1 MDRFADLILRHRG
14 LTFVLVVLTTAGAVW
29 AITGIRADFTT
40 QELFAGDDPEIEY
53 LDSFREQFGADDD
66 QVVALVQA
74 KDVFDPAVLRYIKR
88 FTAALDALPSTR
100 RVDSLNTI
108 SDLGNTDEG
117 SVDTE
122 PLFAEIPD
130 DAEEL
135 AGLRRRALGNPLL
148 RGRLVAADRSLT
160 AVVASLGLDI
170 ERAREVT
177 AAVEAI
183 EAVRDRLKP
192 PPGVRVLL
200 AGVPVVRVEAVR
212 MIIADQIRFMPLASL
227 MTTLLLILLYRSVH
241 GVLITMISVTLAT
254 WYTVAFMALVDAPI
268 DILSNVLPLLVM
280 VYGVADAVHLLGRVH
295 EEARARET
303 RALAIRVAAKH
314 LGLACLL
321 TSLTTAVGFGSL
333 VMASMNILKRF
344 GLVAAAGVMIAY
356 CVTMVVVPLGASV
369 RRIDMARAARAAA
382 PRWLDAVLCW
392 LAGVV
397 VRRARLLVVISVILA
412 VGGVLLG
419 RGVVVNNYLL
429 GIYRQDHSM
438 IRATRLAEEHLE
450 GVVRMQV
457 AFDGGA
463 DSMKDPRVLGS
474 MLRVQRWMAAR
485 PEVTASLSPATFI
498 KEMHRAVLGKRAI
511 PDSAAGVAQLLLLA
525 EGETGLSRF
534 VNYAYSRA
542 RIDFSMRDV
551 GAQAYLALARD
562 LQTALPSLVTL
573 PPGVTA
579 RVTGTS
585 MVAHRGINRLVTD
598 LLYSLS
604 LALGVIAVFLSLL
617 FRSAR
622 IGLLSLLPNVIP
634 LAVGLGFM
642 RITGMRLEP
651 VTVMI
656 YSIALGIAV
665 DDTIHFLVRYREEAL
680 AGADPAEAVRA
691 TLRTEGRA
699 MVYTSAVLIVG
710 FSVTLTSNFP
720 GTVRFGL
727 LAIIILSAALLTD
740 LLLTPACMMV
750 FRPWGKAKPG
760 GRL

>member
-14 LTFVLVVLTTAGAVW
+14 LTLVLVILTTVGAVW
-29 AITGIRADFTT
+29 ALTGIRVDFTT

-53 LDSFREQFGADDD
+53 LDGFREQFGADDD
-66 QVVALVQA
+66 QVVALVQSR
-74 KDVFDPAVLRYIKR
+74 DVFDPAVLRYIAR

-100 RVDSLNTI
+100 RVESLTTI

-117 SVDTE
+117 SIDTE
-122 PLFAEIPD
+122 PLFGEIPD

-135 AGLRRRALGNPLL
+135 AGLRARALGNPLL

-160 AVVASLGLDI
+160 AVVASLGLNI
-170 ERAREVT
+170 QRAKEVT
-177 AAVEAI
+177 VAVEAI
-183 EAVRDRLKP
+183 EAILARMKP
-192 PPGVRVLL
+192 PPGARVLL
-200 AGVPVVRVEAVR
+200 TGVPVVRVEAVR

-241 GVLITMISVTLAT
+241 GVLITMASVTLAT

-268 DILSNVLPLLVM
+268 DILTNVLPLLVM
-280 VYGVADAVHLLGRVH
+280 VYGVADAVHLLGRIH
-295 EEARARET
+295 EEARDPT
-303 RALAIRVAAKH
+303 RTRDLAIRVAVKH
-314 LGLACLL
+314 LGIACLL
-321 TSLTTAVGFGSL
+321 TSVTTSVGFGSL
-333 VMASMNILKRF
+333 VTASMNILKRF

-356 CVTMVVVPLGASV
+356 CVTMVVVPLGASI

-382 PRWLDAVLCW
+382 PRWLDSVLCW
-392 LAGVV
+392 LSGVV
-397 VRRARLLVVISVILA
+397 SRRARLLVVISVILA

-429 GIYRQDHSM
+429 GIYRDDHPM
-438 IRATRLAEEHLE
+438 IRATQLAEKHLE

-463 DSMKDPRVLGS
+463 DSMKDPRVLRS

-498 KEMHRAVLGKRAI
+498 QEMHRAVLGKRAI
-511 PDSAAGVAQLLLLA
+511 PDTNQGVAQLLLLA
-525 EGETGLSRF
+525 EGETGMSRF

-551 GAQAYLALARD
+551 GAQDYIALARR
-562 LQTALPSLVTL
+562 LKQELPGLVTL

-585 MVAHRGINRLVTD
+585 LVAHRGINRLVTD

-617 FRSAR
+617 FRSVR
-622 IGLLSLLPNVIP
+622 IGVLSLLPNVIP

-665 DDTIHFLVRYREEAL
+665 DDTIHFMVRYREEAL
-680 AGADPAEAVRA
+680 AGATPAEAVRA
-691 TLRTEGRA
+691 TLRTAGRA
-699 MVYTSAVLIVG
+699 MAYTSAVLIVG
-710 FSVTLTSNFP
+710 FAVTLTSNFP

-727 LAIIILSAALLTD
+727 LAIIILSAALVTD
-740 LLLTPACMMV
+740 LLLTPACMIV
-750 FRPWGKAKPG
+750 FRPWGKP
-760 GRL
+760 REP